1 MPIYDYHC
9 PACNE
14 NFDGFAKMKDSRKR
28 KECPKCGKR
37 SGRIPSRPN
46 LVTDTNF
53 CVAGV
58 HHVGVCD
65 PENPRD
71 VVVDRADW
79 SKRLEKKGLREL
91 DKAELQNPKAPKP
104 QPCM

>member
-9 PACNE
+9 PACDE
-14 NFDGFAKMKDSRKR
+14 NFEGFAKMKDSRRRR
-28 KECPKCGKR
+28 KCPKCGQR

-53 CVAGV
+53 WGRGIHHAGA
-58 HHVGVCD
+58 CD
-65 PENPRD
+65 PNDQRD
-71 VVVDRADW
+71 VLTTRDDW
-79 SKRLEKKGLREL
+79 DKRLKTKGLREL
-91 DKAELQNPKAPKP
+91 DKAELQNPKTPQP

>member
-1 MPIYDYHC
+1 MPIYDYNCPHC
-9 PACNE
+9 FA
-14 NFDGFAKMKDSRKR
+14 NFESFVKMKDSRKR
-28 KECPKCGKR
+28 KKCPFCQQRANK
-37 SGRIPSRPN
+37 IPSIPN

-65 PENPRD
+65 PDNPRD
-71 VVVDRADW
+71 VVTDRADW
-79 SKRLEKKGLREL
+79 KRRLKTKGLREL
-91 DKAELQNPKAPKP
+91 DKAELTNPKTPKP